1 MGKEVSTVPGT
12 QLLCRC
18 YLWWPKNCLT
28 CDKQLPLEVNIEE
41 FLPAE
46 WNVSHRPLVSF
57 RLIKGSAAAASG
69 AARNETL
76 CPQSVWVWRG
86 GGSRMQAAEM
96 QRPCPAAPRSSAER

>member
-1 MGKEVSTVPGT
+1 MPGT

-18 YLWWPKNCLT
+18 YPRWPKNCLA

-41 FLPAE
+41 FLPDE
-46 WNVSHRPLVSF
+46 WNVSGRVLCSHRPLVSF
-57 RLIKGSAAAASG
+57 HLIKGSAAAASG

-86 GGSRMQAAEM
+86 GGSRIQAAEM